1 MKPFSKEI
9 IKDIPKIE
17 GCTKQR
23 INETLLNTI
32 DYKIFHEA
40 VLSILYA
47 HALLKKKHFRSN
59 HATLAT
65 KDFWKAVMKRAEAT
79 KPAYNYQRNVC
90 ISLFRKSKRTYFE
103 DISVKPVRDEKNFD
117 KMLTPLSQ
125 IKSNLK
131 RESLLLEMRI
141 SFQIIK
147 KFLKPSVNSL
157 VIL

>member
-32 DYKIFHEA
+32 DYKIFYEA

-79 KPAYNYQRNVC
+79 KQLTI
-90 ISLFRKSKRTYFE
+90 ISETFALVFLGNRKGL
-103 DISVKPVRDEKNFD
+103 I
-117 KMLTPLSQ
+117 
-125 IKSNLK
+125 LK
-131 RESLLLEMRI
+131 T
-141 SFQIIK
+141 
-147 KFLKPSVNSL
+147 L
-157 VIL
+157 V